1 VRRIILNLLTLGA
14 LLAGALWF
22 PAIAAGQQ
30 PDSLLATRIRADCVT
45 AERDRS
51 APGYSKQAMARCKAR
66 ADSIVALHKTIV
78 AEDTVPPNQPPV
90 ASFSKSFD
98 ATTNMVA
105 VNAGAST
112 DDKGITSYAWQF
124 GDGSVSNGV
133 TATHIYA
140 AAGTY
145 TITATVRD
153 QEGLSATV
161 SQQQIVPDPIITPP
175 PPPPPPPPD
184 TAQSIAAPPELPQST
199 PNPAFGKATRVV
211 YVKQA
216 STINTIL
223 SAITFGLIEEHKSD
237 FQAALNESAPGD
249 SIVVTGEYVG
259 NFTLPQRPCGAG
271 ITIVGTTKALTPGT
285 RITPTTAA
293 GFARLITPNTQPV
306 LRTTNPTC
314 GWRLAGLEITGTVTG
329 SINYGIVWLG
339 DGGWLGGGET
349 QTTLASVPRDFVL
362 SHIYLHGA
370 PSLLAQRCLNLN
382 SAHTVL
388 RDSWISDCTIQ
399 GTQGQAVAVWNSPG
413 PLLIENN
420 FISGAG
426 QNILI
431 GGADPGIPGLIPSD
445 ITIRRNHIWKNPA
458 WRGVYTVSFLLET
471 KNVQRLLVEANVL
484 ENTWASAQSG
494 MAIGF
499 KSQSGCECGGNLWQG
514 STDITFRYNIVRN
527 AQRGLN
533 LQAVGEGGSDR
544 HVARVVAEH
553 NLFTGIGT
561 SAGLAPTDGWLVL
574 LTHGLKDVR
583 ISHNTLIGNTDGYGL
598 AVYMDGGGYRAD
610 RLDLSDNVLAGRSY
624 YALAATG
631 GFNHAAALAAYATS
645 YTFQRNAVAQVDA
658 QFWGL
663 NPSTSWYRAAVAEL
677 GLAADGSLAA
687 TSPFKGKGY
696 GGADVGANVAL
707 LLQKTAGVVVA
718 P

>member
-1 VRRIILNLLTLGA
+1 VKRIILNLLTLGA

-22 PAIAAGQQ
+22 PALAAGQQ

-66 ADSIVALHKTIV
+66 ADSIVRLHLTPV
-78 AEDTVPPNQPPV
+78 DTVV
-90 ASFSKSFD
+90 
-98 ATTNMVA
+98 
-105 VNAGAST
+105 
-112 DDKGITSYAWQF
+112 
-124 GDGSVSNGV
+124 
-133 TATHIYA
+133 
-140 AAGTY
+140 
-145 TITATVRD
+145 
-153 QEGLSATV
+153 
-161 SQQQIVPDPIITPP
+161 P

-184 TAQSIAAPPELPQST
+184 SVIVVDTTTPPPPDTAASIAAPPELPRLV
-199 PNPAFGKATRVV
+199 PAPAFAKATRVV
-211 YVKQA
+211 QVTAPADLQ
-216 STINTIL
+216 S
-223 SAITFGLIEEHKSD
+223 
-237 FQAALNESAPGD
+237 ALNAAQPGD
-249 SIVVTGEYVG
+249 SLVLTGTFTG
-259 NFTLPQRPCGAG
+259 NYTLPQRPCGAG
-271 ITIVGTTKALTPGT
+271 ISVVGTTKALVAGT
-285 RITPTTAA
+285 RVTPAYAA

-514 STDITFRYNIVRN
+514 STDITFRYNIVRD

-707 LLQKTAGVVVA
+707 LLEKTAGVVVA